1 MKRKIFFIFFIISVV
16 GFFYYPSLN
25 LQKLSKHDSFIVD
38 SILAKTNQKFAQIKA
53 RGENSNRLSLREL
66 RTELSWREKYFI
78 LKILRLKPSNLGAK
92 TPKQP
97 EEQMVRPIY
106 KEIVSQPVNQNGK
119 PLELLAPLVSFTVY
133 QSYEKMMRAMEK
145 DLGKK
150 LYIES
155 GHRSQGYHLYNFLK
169 YLREHQYSL
178 IETGKLNALPGYSE
192 HNLLVDHA
200 IDLISAEGIN
210 GEPKVED
217 YETLPEHQWM
227 LKHAGK
233 FGFTLSYPRGN
244 PWGIAFE
251 PWHWKYSAREDASRK
266 LAL

>member
-1 MKRKIFFIFFIISVV
+1 MKNKISFLLLVFGVV
-16 GFFYYPSLN
+16 GLFYYPSLN
-25 LQKLSKHDSFIVD
+25 LQKLSKQDAFIVD
-38 SILAKTNQKFAQIKA
+38 SILAKTAQKLGQVKM
-53 RGENSNRLSLREL
+53 RKENSNRLSISEFKSG
-66 RTELSWREKYFI
+66 LSWREKYFI
-78 LKILRLKPSNLGAK
+78 FKILRLKPSDLGAK

-97 EEQMVRPIY
+97 EEQRVKAIY
-106 KEIVSQPVNQNGK
+106 KEIVNQPVNQNGK
-119 PLELLAPLVSFTVY
+119 PLELLAPLVSFPAY
-133 QSYEKMMRAMEK
+133 EAYEKMMAAMEK
-145 DLGKK
+145 NLGKR
-150 LYIES
+150 LYVES

-192 HNLLVDHA
+192 HNLLVSHA

-227 LKHAGK
+227 LKHASD
-233 FGFTLSYPRGN
+233 FGFTLSYPREN

-251 PWHWKYSAREDASRK
+251 PWHWKYSAEENNSSQ
-266 LAL
+266 LVL